1 MRALGTSRLLH
12 RSQWHF
18 SLLYVTSI
26 IVSCFPP
33 SLSSLYKT
41 DKNAAYLL
49 NYHLL
54 HERCVDVLFFS
65 GFYYLQEFYCFLF
78 SLRSGS
84 LTHFLRSWFY
94 FCCFFLYI
102 TLLDRLLFPLYV
114 PLYLNLINEF
124 DFAVKW
130 LLQTSIQNEENKT
143 KQKWRFSSSFFLMI
157 QVSSWKAGLT
167 NVVEASTYSG
177 LLSCHRINHH
187 YTHDGI
193 RHSNFC
199 FIMLKK

>member
-1 MRALGTSRLLH
+1 MCALLLLLLIAWNFIFSASSFFFRFRCLLLFTTPTHTKSQVYDYNFSINVASFIFKRNKKKKNLRALGTSRLLH

-124 DFAVKW
+124 DFAVK
-130 LLQTSIQNEENKT
+130 
-143 KQKWRFSSSFFLMI
+143 
-157 QVSSWKAGLT
+157 
-167 NVVEASTYSG
+167 
-177 LLSCHRINHH
+177 
-187 YTHDGI
+187 
-193 RHSNFC
+193 
-199 FIMLKK
+199 